1 MVKYPNGT
9 FAAFRKSVGDPTFKK
24 NQKSNNYRKNIS
36 FSDRGMTLEQMINE
50 SNKFYRL
57 KEIAVVHKK
66 PTPIQIVKVDY
77 PKRSR
82 AVIKEA
88 YFRQESTTDYNGVY
102 NGYYLDFEAKETKN
116 KTSFPLK
123 NFHEHQI
130 VHLTECLKQKGI
142 CFTIIG
148 FTSLNRYFVTPAN
161 MIAKAWWTQNKSS
174 VTLTEIEEWSVEI
187 ESGFQPTLPYLEAV
201 DYFIADRKSKNG
213 KYKI

>member
-1 MVKYPNGT
+1 MRLMVKYPTGSS
-9 FAAFRKSVGDPTFKK
+9 AAFRKTDYKSQSKR
-24 NQKSNNYRKNIS
+24 QKRKHKNIN
-36 FSDRGMTLEQMINE
+36 FSDRGMNLEQMINE
-50 SNKFYRL
+50 SNKYYRV

-66 PTPIQIVKVDY
+66 PTPVQIVKVDY

-116 KTSFPLK
+116 KTNFPLK

-130 VHLTECLKQKGI
+130 VHLAECLKQKGI

-148 FTSLNRYFVTPAN
+148 FTSLNRYFVTPASA
-161 MIAKAWWTQNKSS
+161 IIKAWWTKDKSS
-174 VTLTEIEEWSVEI
+174 LTLKEVEEWSVEI
-187 ESGFQPTLPYLEAV
+187 KSGFQPTLPYLQAV
-201 DYFIADRKSKNG
+201 DHFISDRKIKDDE
-213 KYKI
+213 

>member
-1 MVKYPNGT
+1 MIFMVKYPTGSS
-9 FAAFRKSVGDPTFKK
+9 AAFRNSNYTSQAKH
-24 NQKSNNYRKNIS
+24 QKRRHKNIN
-36 FSDRGMTLEQMINE
+36 FSDRGMNLEQMINE
-50 SNKFYRL
+50 SNKYYRK

-102 NGYYLDFEAKETKN
+102 KGYYLDFEAKETKN
-116 KTSFPLK
+116 KTNFPLK

-130 VHLTECLKQKGI
+130 IHLAECLKQKGI

-148 FTSLNRYFVTPAN
+148 FTSLNRYFVTPASA
-161 MIAKAWWTQNKSS
+161 IIKAWWTKDKSS
-174 VTLTEIEEWSVEI
+174 LTLKEVEDWSIEIKN
-187 ESGFQPTLPYLEAV
+187 GFQPTLPYLKAV
-201 DYFIADRKSKNG
+201 DSFISDRKIHDDK
-213 KYKI
+213 

>member
-1 MVKYPNGT
+1 MVKYPSGSS
-9 FAAFRKSVGDPTFKK
+9 AAFRKSSKEPKVRKK
-24 NQKSNNYRKNIS
+24 YTHHGNVN
-36 FSDRGMTLEQMINE
+36 FSDRGMNLEQMINE
-50 SNKFYRL
+50 SNKYYRI

-102 NGYYLDFEAKETKN
+102 QGYYLDFEAKETKN
-116 KTSFPLK
+116 KTNFPLK

-130 VHLTECLKQKGI
+130 LHLEQCLKQQGI

-148 FTSLNRYFVTPAN
+148 FTVLNRYFVTPASK
-161 MIAKAWWTQNKSS
+161 IIKAWWDKDKSS
-174 VTLTEIEEWSVEI
+174 VTFNEVKEWSVEI
-187 ESGFQPTLPYLEAV
+187 QSGFQPTLPYLKAV
-201 DYFIADRKSKNG
+201 DHFIADRKLNNG
-213 KYKI
+213 K